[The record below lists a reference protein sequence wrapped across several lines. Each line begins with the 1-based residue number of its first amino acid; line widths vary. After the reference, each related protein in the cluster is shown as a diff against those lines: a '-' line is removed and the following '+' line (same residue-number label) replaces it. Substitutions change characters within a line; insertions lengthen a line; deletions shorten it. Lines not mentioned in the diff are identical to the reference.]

1 MGELRNIFDD
11 LNYDPPTA
19 DQLARRKFI
28 REKIELLSVRP
39 LRDTLNLQ
47 QDLVRIR
54 PSDRMAL
61 IAVVFMACA
70 LGVTLLWGW
79 L

>member
-1 MGELRNIFDD
+1 MGEVRPIFDD

-19 DQLARRKFI
+19 DQLKRRQFI

-47 QDLVRIR
+47 ENIIRIR

-61 IAVVFMACA
+61 AAVVFLASA
-70 LGVTLLWGW
+70 LVVTLLWG
-79 L
+79 LL